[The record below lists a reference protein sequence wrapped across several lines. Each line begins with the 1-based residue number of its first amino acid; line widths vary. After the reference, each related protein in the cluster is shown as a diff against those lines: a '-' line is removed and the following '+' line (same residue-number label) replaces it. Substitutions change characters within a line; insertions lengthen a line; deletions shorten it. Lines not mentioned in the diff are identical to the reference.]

1 MKGIVLAGGTGSRLY
16 PLTVSVN
23 KHLLPIYDKPM
34 IFYPISVLLLAG
46 IKDILIITRKE
57 DSKLFYNLLGNGDH
71 LGCRFTYEIQEQ
83 PNGIGE
89 AFVIGE
95 NFIGDE
101 DVMLVLGDNIIY
113 GSGLSSILSLNS
125 GNYAKIFPIT
135 VNDPER
141 FGVVEYGNN
150 GEIVSIEE
158 KPKKPKSNLAI
169 PGIYYYPND
178 VIEIS
183 KKIKPSD
190 RGEIEISSINN
201 YYLME
206 NRIKASNLPRG
217 ITWLDTGT
225 PESLADAI
233 EFVKVIEK
241 RTTKKIACLEE
252 IAFVRGYISKKKANQ
267 ASSRYGKSSYAD
279 YISKIQ

>member
-1 MKGIVLAGGTGSRLY
+1 MSKALWIGIALPLY

-57 DSKLFYNLLGNGDH
+57 DSNLFYNLLGNGDH
-71 LGCRFTYEIQEQ
+71 LGCRFTYEIQQE

-89 AFVIGE
+89 AFIIGE
-95 NFIGDE
+95 DFIGDE

-201 YYLME
+201 YYLMK

-267 ASSRYGKSSYAD
+267 ASSRYGKSSYAN
-279 YISKIQ
+279 YVSKIQ